1 MGRLLGVMAL
11 AAAVLYLVVPGQAV
25 YVSQHASYERYVVS
39 HRVFDWRLGP
49 GDIRTTADPSLLA
62 GDVALVR
69 DSAPTERVFMI
80 SKYQDLL
87 LYLAGKNSGFAW
99 DDLMLSLVTKKEADA
114 AVEAIRR
121 ARPAVLFVDRDVA
134 RSYSG
139 DIVNSADPYIGWMQ
153 PDSLQRVALLENMS
167 ALFTR
172 VRGDYRLA
180 KSGDLIDVYVRR

>member
-1 MGRLLGVMAL
+1 M
-11 AAAVLYLVVPGQAV
+11 
-25 YVSQHASYERYVVS
+25 
-39 HRVFDWRLGP
+39 
-49 GDIRTTADPSLLA
+49 
-62 GDVALVR
+62 
-69 DSAPTERVFMI
+69 
-80 SKYQDLL
+80 
-87 LYLAGKNSGFAW
+87 
-99 DDLMLSLVTKKEADA
+99 
-114 AVEAIRR
+114 EAIRR